1 MTFDPPAVARGP
13 IMTAVH
19 SKDRAA
25 IVSKAVL
32 QIVTR
37 ELRAWVYGADIA
49 AVCPEIEAI
58 LRDEFQEI
66 ARQARDEIAVID
78 D

>member
-1 MTFDPPAVARGP
+1 
-13 IMTAVH
+13 MTAGH
-19 SKDRAA
+19 SKIRAA

-37 ELRAWVYGADIA
+37 ELCAWADGEPDADIA
-49 AVCPEIEAI
+49 AVCSEIESI
-58 LRDEFQEI
+58 LRNEFQEI
-66 ARQARDEIAVID
+66 ARQARDEIAITD

>member
-1 MTFDPPAVARGP
+1 MSG
-13 IMTAVH
+13 H
-19 SKDRAA
+19 SQDRAGV
-25 IVSKAVL
+25 VSRAVL

-37 ELRAWVYGADIA
+37 ELRAWADGEPDANIA

-66 ARQARDEIAVID
+66 ARQARDEITLAD
-78 D
+78 

>member
-1 MTFDPPAVARGP
+1 MSG
-13 IMTAVH
+13 H
-19 SKDRAA
+19 SQDRAGV
-25 IVSKAVL
+25 VSRAVL

-37 ELRAWVYGADIA
+37 ELRAWADGEPDANSA

-66 ARQARDEIAVID
+66 ARQARDEITLAD
-78 D
+78 